1 MTIIH
6 NPPNTHRIDAVWAA
20 VSVDD
25 GGEGLCAVCV
35 DGAWVPLL
43 TSDETRLEWVIAQAR
58 LLARRS
64 GKRIKIIKLCQ
75 RIEVADI
82 AQFGSVQ

>member
-1 MTIIH
+1 MTMIH
-6 NPPNTHRIDAVWAA
+6 NPPNTHRIDTIWAA
-20 VSVDD
+20 VSVDE
-25 GGEGLCAVCV
+25 GGEGICGILL
-35 DGAWVPLL
+35 DGTWMPLIA
-43 TSDETRLEWVIAQAR
+43 SDETRLEWIIAQAR
-58 LLARRS
+58 HLAKIS